1 MEHTTNSITVRI
13 DWCRRQSAQANTD
26 QEADGWRAE
35 EDGLRDALMRGD
47 HSHAYRLCPPEIQER
62 YSRGFQDGTVLLHAA
77 RMERTMHAT
86 GTQDPTPQVERDDP
100 QGDEQ

>member
-62 YSRGFQDGTVLLHAA
+62 YSSGFQDGTVLLHAA